1 MKKSIQSIALLFIC
15 FSIYL
20 VACHKNDCNGTV
32 EATIK
37 DLKGLDGCGFVIE
50 LNNGDYLEP
59 TNLTDFAINI
69 QDGQKVWISYSPN
82 TQMMSICMV
91 GQIVDIDSICP
102 R

>member
-15 FSIYL
+15 LSIYL
-20 VACHKNDCNGTV
+20 VACHKNDCNGTF
-32 EATIK
+32 EATII

-50 LNNGDYLEP
+50 LSNGERLEP
-59 TNLTDFAINI
+59 TNLNDFSINI
-69 QDGQKVWISYSPN
+69 QDGQKVWISYTPN

-91 GQIVDIDSICP
+91 GQIVDISTICP